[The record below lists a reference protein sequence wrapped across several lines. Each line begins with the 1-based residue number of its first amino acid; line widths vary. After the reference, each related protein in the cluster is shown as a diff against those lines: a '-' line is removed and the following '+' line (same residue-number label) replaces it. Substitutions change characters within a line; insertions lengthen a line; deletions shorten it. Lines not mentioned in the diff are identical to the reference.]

1 MKKISVICLLTALA
15 ISLSAVLSACSQK
28 NDVRETTQ
36 SEPKTIYSTTQR
48 VTSTTAPPSK
58 STEKGAQ
65 LKKAVLSA
73 LGENDFEITG
83 DTDYGSFEYR
93 LKDADEA
100 ELYKYE
106 QSDEMQEKA
115 EKNAQSLVKKIKALY
130 PDEIK
135 LEGTQAHPVGSGENG
150 IDSVIYIITYTN
162 SQNQEL
168 TVRAGSNGE
177 IYYAYCNFTW

>member
-1 MKKISVICLLTALA
+1 MKKVSVICLLTALA

-28 NDVRETTQ
+28 TEVKETTKAETQ
-36 SEPKTIYSTTQR
+36 TVYSTTQR
-48 VTSTTAPPSK
+48 VTSTTAPVSK
-58 STEKGAQ
+58 STENGER

-83 DTDYGSFEYR
+83 DIDYGSFEYR

-100 ELYKYE
+100 ELYSYE
-106 QSDEMQEKA
+106 QSDEMQKKA
-115 EKNAQSLVKKIKALY
+115 EDNASKLVEKIKTLY
-130 PDEIK
+130 PDEIS
-135 LEGTQAHPVGSGENG
+135 LESSQAHPVGSGDNG